1 MAAIQQPVKKLL
13 YASTFFGVM
22 LLVMNF
28 VRQQQRSL
36 VRDVVVSIQPLA
48 DGHNLLEE
56 EDVLHLITKRFE
68 LPLTDMTL
76 RDIDAER
83 VESVLEEDPFIRNAD
98 VWVDASGQ
106 VHVALQQREPILR
119 IKDAN
124 GLDYYLDSAGV
135 RMPLSR
141 RHTARVMVA
150 TGSLPPHTDD
160 YLEKPKSLLKDVFQ
174 LAEMINSDVFLK
186 ALVEQLYVDKKGE
199 FVLVPKLGSSV
210 IQFGRIKDAADKLKR
225 IKIFYSDG
233 LPYTGW
239 NQYKAL
245 DVRFKNQVVARR
257 FD

>member
-1 MAAIQQPVKKLL
+1 MASLQQPVKKLL
-13 YASTFFGVM
+13 YASTVFGLM

-36 VRDVVVSIQPLA
+36 VKDVVVSIQPLA

-56 EDVLHLITKRFE
+56 EDVLRLVTKRFE

-83 VESVLEEDPFIRNAD
+83 VETVLEEDPFIRNAD

-106 VHVALQQREPILR
+106 VHIALQQREPILR
-119 IKDAN
+119 VKDAN
-124 GLDYYLDSAGV
+124 GLDYYLDAAGA

-150 TGSLPPHTDD
+150 TGNLPPHTDD
-160 YLEKPKSLLKDVFQ
+160 YLEKPKSLLRDAFQ
-174 LAEMINSDVFLK
+174 LAGMISGDAFLK
-186 ALVEQLYVDKKGE
+186 ALVEQMYVDKKGE
-199 FVLVPKLGSSV
+199 FVLVPKLGSNI
-210 IQFGRIKDAADKLKR
+210 IQFGRMKDAADKLKR

-245 DVRFKNQVVARR
+245 DVRFKNQVVAKR

>member
-1 MAAIQQPVKKLL
+1 MAAIQQQVKKLL
-13 YASTFFGVM
+13 YASTFFGVV
-22 LLVMNF
+22 LLVVNF

-36 VRDVVVSIQPLA
+36 VKDVVVNIQPLA
-48 DGHNLLEE
+48 DGHHLLKE
-56 EDVLHLITKRFE
+56 EDVHGLVTKRFE

-83 VESVLEEDPFIRNAD
+83 VEKVLEEDPFVHNAD
-98 VWVDASGQ
+98 VWIDASGQ
-106 VHVALQQREPILR
+106 VHIQLQQREPILR

-124 GLDYYLDSAGV
+124 GLDYYLDGAGA

-141 RHTARVMVA
+141 RYTARVMVA
-150 TGSLPPHTDD
+150 TGNLPPHTDD
-160 YLEKPKSLLKDVFQ
+160 YLEKPKSLLRDVYQ
-174 LAEMINSDVFLK
+174 LAGMINGDAFLK
-186 ALVEQLYVDKKGE
+186 ALVEQIYVDKKGE

-210 IQFGRIKDAADKLKR
+210 IQFGRMKDAADKLAR

-245 DVRFKNQVVARR
+245 DVRFKNQVVAKR